1 MNKIAHSLSDTL
13 TMVSRSMK
21 HTTRQV
27 EILIMTAILPLAQ
40 LLMLVFIIGG
50 SMQIGVYSYLD
61 YILPG
66 ILLMSIASSASMTAI
81 SVKEDM
87 TKGIMD
93 RFRTMDIGKTAVLN
107 GHMAATL
114 LRCAITALVVLSVA
128 VIIGFRAKAGLLDY
142 LTIFL
147 VVFLFSLMYTWAA
160 IVWGLFCP
168 SLEAVSAFT
177 YIGMLLPYI
186 SSCFVPVDNMPAV
199 LRVFAK
205 YQPFTPLADSLRGL
219 LLDMD
224 TGNTIFIAIA
234 WCLGLLLVFYI
245 CSLKIYHRRA
255 NK

>member
-1 MNKIAHSLSDTL
+1 MNKIALSLNDTF

-21 HTTRQV
+21 HTTRHV
-27 EILIMTAILPLAQ
+27 EILIMTAVLPLAQ

-50 SMQIGVYSYLD
+50 SMDIGDFSYLD

-128 VIIGFRAKAGLLDY
+128 VLIGFRFNAGFINY
-142 LTIFL
+142 LTVFM
-147 VVFLFSLMYTWAA
+147 VVFIFTLMYTWAA

-177 YIGMLLPYI
+177 YIGMLLPYV
-186 SSCFVPVDNMPAV
+186 SSCFVPVDTLPAAIQ
-199 LRVFAK
+199 VFAEN
-205 YQPFTPLADSLRGL
+205 QPFTPIADSLRGL
-219 LLDMD
+219 LLGFD
-224 TGNTIFIAIA
+224 TGNSIIIAIV
-234 WCLGLLLVFYI
+234 WCLGMFVVFYI
-245 CSLKIYHRRA
+245 CSLKIYHKRA

>member
-1 MNKIAHSLSDTL
+1 MNKIALSLNDTF

-27 EILIMTAILPLAQ
+27 EILIMTAVLPLAQ

-50 SMQIGVYSYLD
+50 SMQIGEFTYLD

-66 ILLMSIASSASMTAI
+66 ILLLSIASSASMTAI

-114 LRCAITALVVLSVA
+114 LRCAITALIVLSVA
-128 VIIGFRAKAGLLDY
+128 VLIGFRAKADFLDY

-147 VVFLFSLMYTWAA
+147 IVFLFSLMYTWAA

-168 SLEAVSAFT
+168 SLESVSAFT
-177 YIGMLLPYI
+177 YIGMLLPYV
-186 SSCFVPVDNMPAV
+186 SSCFVPVENMPAV
-199 LRVFAK
+199 LRIFAK
-205 YQPFTPLADSLRGL
+205 YQPFTPLADSIRGL
-219 LLDMD
+219 FLDID
-224 TGNTIFIAIA
+224 TGNAAFIAIA
-234 WCLGLLLVFYI
+234 WCLGLLVVFYI

-255 NK
+255 NR

>member
-1 MNKIAHSLSDTL
+1 MNKIALSLNDTF

-21 HTTRQV
+21 HTTRHV
-27 EILIMTAILPLAQ
+27 EILIMTAVLPLAQ

-50 SMQIGVYSYLD
+50 SMEIGDFSYLD

-128 VIIGFRAKAGLLDY
+128 VLIGFRSNAGFINY
-142 LTIFL
+142 ITVFM
-147 VVFLFSLMYTWAA
+147 VVFIF
-160 IVWGLFCP
+160 I
-168 SLEAVSAFT
+168 
-177 YIGMLLPYI
+177 I
-186 SSCFVPVDNMPAV
+186 
-199 LRVFAK
+199 K
-205 YQPFTPLADSLRGL
+205 L
-219 LLDMD
+219 LLKKKARKEYV
-224 TGNTIFIAIA
+224 N
-234 WCLGLLLVFYI
+234 Y
-245 CSLKIYHRRA
+245 
-255 NK
+255 

>member
-1 MNKIAHSLSDTL
+1 MNKIALSLNDTF
-13 TMVSRSMK
+13 TMISRSMK
-21 HTTRQV
+21 HTTRHV
-27 EILIMTAILPLAQ
+27 EILIMTAVLPLAQ

-50 SMQIGVYSYLD
+50 SMDIGDFSYLD

-128 VIIGFRAKAGLLDY
+128 VLIGFRSNVGFINY
-142 LTIFL
+142 LAVFM
-147 VVFLFSLMYTWAA
+147 VVFIFTLMYTWAA

-177 YIGMLLPYI
+177 YIGMLLPYV
-186 SSCFVPVDNMPAV
+186 SSCFVPVDTLPAAIQ
-199 LRVFAK
+199 VFAEN
-205 YQPFTPLADSLRGL
+205 QPFAPVADSLRGL
-219 LLDMD
+219 LLGFD
-224 TGNTIFIAIA
+224 TGNSIIIAIV
-234 WCLGLLLVFYI
+234 WCLGLFVVFYI
-245 CSLKIYHRRA
+245 CSLKIYHKRA